1 MLITGAKPAIDIK
14 PKSKSPHSP
23 VPKSSTCVKRHMIR
37 SQDET
42 SLTPEQ
48 GDADTNLKP
57 KTQDTTCS
65 DNALCTEPEVED
77 VDTVQESLDEIR
89 DTVTMLEAER
99 YEEEEDTS
107 DDEDIVI
114 IHDPKRIET
123 FQQQLV
129 FSIKKA
135 PLETIFSADIGD
147 SDEEDG
153 HIPQTTVDPKDSVD
167 SCEQTDTRNFTSDCS
182 KDDVEEQNISNSSA
196 SYDNTSCLKEKSN
209 VSVDAMMATN
219 DINNIITEMSL
230 LDKYTQDSNVE
241 KHSDVCADGV
251 KGLDDSVVKQVVTG
265 TALANDSD
273 EEQVR
278 SAPAND
284 CDDDQLATA
293 LANDSDEEQVRSA
306 PANDCDDD
314 QLSTA
319 LANDSDEEQVAND
332 NVEERVATSLAN
344 DSNEERVA
352 TALANI
358 SYEQQV
364 VTALANDSD
373 EDQLATA
380 LSNDSDEERVANA
393 LVNISYEDQVSTA
406 LANDSDEDQL
416 ATALANDSD
425 EEQVATALA
434 NISYEEQVAT
444 ALANDSDGESLEISV
459 SNSTVVVPE
468 CECLTQITNKTHTST
483 ASVFNAPSMP
493 CLKDNR
499 SNGRKESDEPFDS
512 TGQQYSEYDPERSI
526 SESYQDDRV
535 MSCIVHMD
543 CSDIVDDLTENFDD
557 SSVFLDNEHDISSLT
572 DLQVDDINE
581 DLNSDDSNTS
591 DLDQKLRNSYE
602 YVQLP
607 QAENEYRN
615 TLQHTEETIDTIPS
629 QEGILH
635 VQTSIKGEKSDD
647 LRLEAVFKEHNLDG
661 GETNEKEN
669 VKEIDFKEQQT
680 FLLDQQQNDIQVQR
694 DVQLNSEQKNMLVE
708 EALGADQRLEN
719 ERMLENTHILEGVPT
734 CRLENKCMIDEQ
746 CKLNRDGSLKEEC
759 ELENRRELELGT
771 PPEDT
776 NAQID
781 EKRIQKE
788 ITVGNDYHILTS
800 GQTIDEQG
808 QCKKTLRSLSKTE
821 EKLFLDLEKQQKLG
835 TTEIKPIIEKEGQT
849 QVKSH
854 DFELQE
860 KRISKTQS
868 VSQQNPKGANTTKD
882 AIVSSEY
889 SVDAVMKEMEE
900 FDRAHPR
907 DTSLPRI
914 QKRKKR
920 HGKRR

>member
-107 DDEDIVI
+107 DDDDIVI

-196 SYDNTSCLKEKSN
+196 SYDNTRCLKEKSN

-241 KHSDVCADGV
+241 KHPDVCADGV

-273 EEQVR
+273 EEQAR

-284 CDDDQLATA
+284 CDDDQLSTA
-293 LANDSDEEQVRSA
+293 LANDSDEEQVKSA

-332 NVEERVATSLAN
+332 NVEERVATALAN
-344 DSNEERVA
+344 DSNEKRVA

-358 SYEQQV
+358 SYEEQV
-364 VTALANDSD
+364 ATALANDSD
-373 EDQLATA
+373 EDQL
-380 LSNDSDEERVANA
+380 
-393 LVNISYEDQVSTA
+393 
-406 LANDSDEDQL
+406 
-416 ATALANDSD
+416 
-425 EEQVATALA
+425 ATALA

-512 TGQQYSEYDPERSI
+512 TGQQYSEYDPKRSI

-557 SSVFLDNEHDISSLT
+557 SSVFLDNEHDISSLA

-781 EKRIQKE
+781 KKRIQKE

-808 QCKKTLRSLSKTE
+808 QCKKTLRSLSKNK

-849 QVKSH
+849 QVKSPE
-854 DFELQE
+854 FELQE
-860 KRISKTQS
+860 KRICKTQS

-907 DTSLPRI
+907 ETSLPRI